1 MGWMEAEEQEQHEKS
16 VREKVLEELRRE
28 TKHRAANAQGTH
40 CPVCERYVKVY
51 RRRLNSDMSRF
62 LLKLVH
68 AYKRYPR
75 YYTMREL
82 YPGNN
87 KSASDGVY
95 LAHWGLIERSDAVNE
110 AQAPA
115 GSYRPTDKGLR
126 FAHNNEFV
134 PTHVHLLNNEVVGW
148 SDKQTNIRTALGSKF
163 NYEELMRS

>member
-1 MGWMEAEEQEQHEKS
+1 MSEDQGYLNFDAPDTRQ
-16 VREKVLEELRRE
+16 KVIAELRKE
-28 TKHRAANAQGTH
+28 TEKRAHDAQGTH
-40 CPVCERYVKVY
+40 CPVCSKFVKVY
-51 RRRLNSDMSRF
+51 RRKLHNEMARF
-62 LLKLVH
+62 LIKLVH

-82 YPGNN
+82 FPGNN
-87 KSASDGVY
+87 KSASDGSY
-95 LAHWGLIERSDAVNE
+95 LVHWGLVERSDATNE

-148 SDKQTNIRTALGSKF
+148 SDRQTNIRTALGSKF
-163 NYEELMRS
+163 NYEELMKS

>member
-1 MGWMEAEEQEQHEKS
+1 MSWREDEDRERVLKQLRYEVRHGAED
-16 VREKVLEELRRE
+16 
-28 TKHRAANAQGTH
+28 AQGVT

-51 RRRLNSDMSRF
+51 RRRLNSEMARF
-62 LLKLVH
+62 LIKLVH

-95 LAHWGLIERSDAVNE
+95 LAHWGLIEKADVVNQ

-148 SDKQTNIRTALGSKF
+148 ADKQTNIRTALGRKF
-163 NYEELMRS
+163 NYEELMKS